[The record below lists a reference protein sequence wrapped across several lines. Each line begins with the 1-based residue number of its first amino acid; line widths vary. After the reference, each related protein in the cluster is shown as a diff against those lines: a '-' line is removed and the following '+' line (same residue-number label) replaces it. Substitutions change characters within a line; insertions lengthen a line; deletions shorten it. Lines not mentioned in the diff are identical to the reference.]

1 MEVHRRRNCYNN
13 GSNSNNATNHIIM
26 AHTTGLI
33 NIVPATKID
42 DLYKEQL
49 GQPHEDIYILNI
61 KVLWKLMYDI
71 TDSAMEIHS
80 GSMETC
86 ILKIEIFDNN
96 TNERRFADV
105 DLKEYQKEIEIN
117 SCKRFTIQSV
127 EINFKTKIIKAI
139 V

>member
-1 MEVHRRRNCYNN
+1 MCRYCYYHS
-13 GSNSNNATNHIIM
+13 GNSNNTDSYIKM

-33 NIVPATKID
+33 NIVPATKIED
-42 DLYKEQL
+42 IYKEQL
-49 GQPHEDIYILNI
+49 GQPHEDIYIVNI

-71 TDSAMEIHS
+71 SDSALEINS

-96 TNERRFADV
+96 TNESRFANI
-105 DLKEYQKEIEIN
+105 DLNDYQKEIEIS

-127 EINFKTKIIKAI
+127 EINFKTKTIKAI

>member
-1 MEVHRRRNCYNN
+1 
-13 GSNSNNATNHIIM
+13 M

-33 NIVPATKID
+33 NIVPSEKID

-49 GQPHEDIYILNI
+49 GQPHEDIYIRSI
-61 KVLWKLMYDI
+61 KVLWKLIYDI
-71 TDSAMEIHS
+71 SDSAMEIHS

-96 TNERRFADV
+96 TNERRFVDI
-105 DLKEYQKEIEIN
+105 DLKDYQKEIEIN

-127 EINFKTKIIKAI
+127 EINFKNKSLKAI